1 MPGYYIRKDKRA
13 MDSVDEALSLLN
25 EAFGPPVYLGE
36 LSRPQPNSTQFR
48 DLLKRA
54 IYVLR
59 KGQASQGGNAISH
72 YYLGVLYRYVEG
84 GVQDSRNHFKLALHY
99 DPDFLEAEIALRDE
113 EQYLDPFYYPKW
125 EDLRDGNVGF
135 RPSVLQACHPKGCR
149 VDLVR
154 CNSLIVPAV
163 IIRYPTTSF
172 RAPLTEG
179 TAARILV
186 NVEAVPPNMSALG
199 HIVPIIFDDLD
210 NPFFCSSYLN
220 LFPVETELSGIPVLH
235 PSDYQPLLG
244 RDTVR
249 RFCQEPGRCA
259 LYVLN
264 TDNQMMMA
272 RLIEFDE
279 LEREHLRETEGVLK
293 VLGIQKSENYV
304 VWKSAV
310 AVHDRVFVREIVN
323 PEGRIVRIPKGRDI
337 KQAQKYIIPILARN
351 GRLEARGMEQAS
363 DRTQYRRYNDVFI
376 SHAHADAIWVSK
388 ISNWLMSIWPSLR
401 LFRTDP
407 EDQDRYKRDPNYF
420 IMEMVRSK
428 CIIFLATPRSI
439 DRPMVGLEIGAAARK
454 QLITLLA
461 GGSTKEDL
469 RRRLEEDLF
478 SRINLERVASADEE
492 SGWEQFAHLVAEEL
506 RITLPVRIPEGPVLR
521 AEDIIKRGPT
531 DPRSKFIDD
540 YLEIMK
546 RSDFQTESKAESL
559 LEALEEEIVKRAE
572 ERGVKI
578 RLDMLP
584 EIGRSLRGRLINI
597 LVGESNESL
606 VSRILDHFPALVDED
621 LIGELNIR
629 IDYLHDDDEDYRPQ
643 IKRLLEIVK
652 KKLRS

>member
-1 MPGYYIRKDKRA
+1 MPKKYVGQDMGM
-13 MDSVDEALSLLN
+13 MDYVAEALRLLD
-25 EAFGPPVYLGE
+25 EAFGPPVYIGE
-36 LSRPQPNSTQFR
+36 LSRPRPNSTQFG

-59 KGQASQGGNAISH
+59 KGQASQGGNALSH

-99 DPDFLEAEIALRDE
+99 DPGFLEAEIALRE
-113 EQYLDPFYYPKW
+113 GEHYLDPFYYPKW

-154 CNSLIVPAV
+154 CDSLIIPCVV
-163 IIRYPTTSF
+163 IRYPTASF
-172 RAPLTEG
+172 RTPLTDG
-179 TAARILV
+179 TAPRILV
-186 NVEAVPPNMSALG
+186 NVEAVPPNMSSLG

-210 NPFFCSSYLN
+210 DPFFCSTYLN

-249 RFCQEPGRCA
+249 RFCREPGKCA
-259 LYVLN
+259 LFVLN

-293 VLGIQKSENYV
+293 VLDIQKSENYV

-323 PEGRIVRIPKGRDI
+323 PEGRTVRIPKGRDI
-337 KQAQKYIIPILARN
+337 KQAQKYIIPILARD
-351 GRLEARGMEQAS
+351 GRLEARGMEQDS
-363 DRTQYRRYNDVFI
+363 DITQYRRYNDVFI

-388 ISNWLMSIWPSLR
+388 ISDWLMSIWPPLK

-407 EDQDRYKRDPNYF
+407 EDQDRYKRDPYYF
-420 IMEMVRSK
+420 IMELIRSK
-428 CIIFLATPRSI
+428 CIILLATPRSI

-461 GGSTKEDL
+461 GGSTREDL
-469 RRRLEEDLF
+469 RLNEEKDLF
-478 SRINLERVASADEE
+478 SRIDFERIASVDEKT
-492 SGWEQFAHLVAEEL
+492 GWTQFARLVAEEL
-506 RITLPVRIPEGPVLR
+506 QLTLPVRIPDGPVLR
-521 AEDIIKRGPT
+521 AEDIIRYGPT
-531 DPRSKFIDD
+531 DPQSKFIDD
-540 YLEIMK
+540 YFEMIK

-572 ERGVKI
+572 ERGIKI

-597 LVGESNESL
+597 LVGERNESV
-606 VSRILDHFPALVDED
+606 VSRILDHFPTLVDED
-621 LIGELNIR
+621 LIGELNTH
-629 IDYLHDDDEDYRPQ
+629 IDYLHDDDEDYRAQ
-643 IKRLLEIVK
+643 LKKLLEIVK
-652 KKLRS
+652 KKLPR